1 VWDTGRGT
9 CGNREW
15 EKKIREERQKGNR
28 RKNSGKQEK
37 TNKSEKIKKLEKTV
51 DICPGVWYYITRR

>member
-1 VWDTGRGT
+1 M
-9 CGNREW
+9 EW

-51 DICPGVWYYITRR
+51 DICPEVWYYITRR